1 MSKKGTLFVISGPSG
16 VGKGTLKEVLLAE
29 LAGIKLSIS
38 VTTRKPRVGEVDGR
52 DYFFVSEETFKELIL
67 EDKLLEWAK
76 VYTNMYGTPRD
87 FVLENLNQGQDIL
100 LEIDIQG
107 ALQIKKKMPDGVFI
121 FISPPSIEE
130 LGLRLYSRGKDSQ
143 ESINIRLAAC
153 KDEMK
158 YSKHYNYIVVNDNIS
173 EAVDKLKSIIV
184 AERCKIEK
192 LD

>member
-153 KDEMK
+153 KDELK